1 MFFWIREI
9 AGWLLVGLSLYLLRI
24 GLIYVAD
31 VDAPKLIEAS
41 IVMLAAMGVL
51 RAGILLV
58 RLSTTSRLALKGL
71 SSKSS

>member
-9 AGWLLVGLSLYLLRI
+9 AGWSLVALSLYMLRI

-51 RAGILLV
+51 RAGVLLV

-71 SSKSS
+71 PSKSY

>member
-1 MFFWIREI
+1 M
-9 AGWLLVGLSLYLLRI
+9 LRI

-51 RAGILLV
+51 RAGVLLV

-71 SSKSS
+71 SSKSP

>member
-1 MFFWIREI
+1 
-9 AGWLLVGLSLYLLRI
+9 
-24 GLIYVAD
+24 LIYVAD

-51 RAGILLV
+51 RAGVLLV

-71 SSKSS
+71 SSKSP